1 MKEEA
6 LSLVSDVPD
15 PGLRLNLLREYVQTC
30 VLRSLHESE
39 AFLSLSFVGGSALR
53 FLFSLPRFSED
64 LDFSVEREKAY
75 AGTRWMQKVKRDM
88 SLAGF
93 DVSLNWND
101 RKTVHVAWIR
111 VAGLLREAGVAAM
124 ADQRLS
130 IKIEIDTRPPAGA
143 VCRTELV
150 NRHRILSLQHHD
162 LASLMAGKVHA
173 LVTRKYPKGRDWY
186 DFIWYRARRPPV
198 EPNLELLQ
206 HALDQ
211 TRGANDIQASAWK
224 QLILDHL
231 SDLPWDTLSADVAPF
246 LERPEESNLI
256 TPDYIR
262 ATLQTEA

>member
-1 MKEEA
+1 
-6 LSLVSDVPD
+6 
-15 PGLRLNLLREYVQTC
+15 
-30 VLRSLHESE
+30 
-39 AFLSLSFVGGSALR
+39 
-53 FLFSLPRFSED
+53 
-64 LDFSVEREKAY
+64 
-75 AGTRWMQKVKRDM
+75 
-88 SLAGF
+88 
-93 DVSLNWND
+93 
-101 RKTVHVAWIR
+101 
-111 VAGLLREAGVAAM
+111 
-124 ADQRLS
+124 
-130 IKIEIDTRPPAGA
+130 
-143 VCRTELV
+143 
-150 NRHRILSLQHHD
+150 
-162 LASLMAGKVHA
+162 MAGKVHA

-246 LERPEESNLI
+246 LERPEESKLI